1 MTQAEIG
8 AVMGVSRATVNAY
21 IADAR
26 DRGIVSVRIDPRWL
40 SSVNGT
46 QAPKEKFG
54 LRDAVVVPDTQAN
67 SKTGT
72 MAQRIGRIGAELL
85 TSHLQVGATT
95 GVAWGRTVLAMAAA

>member
-1 MTQAEIG
+1 
-8 AVMGVSRATVNAY
+8 MGVSRATVNAY

-26 DRGIVSVRIDPRWL
+26 DRGIVSVCIDPRWL
-40 SSVNGT
+40 SSVNGA
-46 QAPKEKFG
+46 QALKEKFG